1 MNNNKMI
8 TIDGPSGVGKGTLAR
23 KLAKHFNYDLLDSG
37 AIYRLAAL
45 HCLNAGVDVDS
56 IDDVAKHLEIFDIR
70 FEASDS
76 GLVIYLNDQIVTSKI
91 RTEEIGMLTSKI
103 ATYPIVREMLFEK
116 QKSFATK
123 KGLVA
128 DGRDMGT
135 VVFPNAKFK
144 FFLEASSEVRAK
156 RRFDELQA
164 KEQNPD
170 FDIIKAD
177 IEKRD
182 YQDRNR
188 KVAPLKPANDALIVD
203 TSNLSINE
211 VFDMVVSNIRA
222 PLKTLCMQIN

>member
-1 MNNNKMI
+1 MNNNKII

-23 KLAKHFNYDLLDSG
+23 KLAEYFGYDLLDSG

-45 HCLNAGVDVDS
+45 HCLNANIDIENVDT
-56 IDDVAKHLEIFDIR
+56 VAKHLENFDIR
-70 FEASDS
+70 FETDDT
-76 GLVIYLNDQIVTSKI
+76 GLVIYLDNQVVTNKI
-91 RTEEIGMLTSKI
+91 ITEEIGMLTSKI

-116 QKSFATK
+116 QKSFATE

-156 RRFDELQA
+156 RRFDELKA
-164 KEQNPD
+164 KGQNPN
-170 FDIIKAD
+170 FDIIKTD

-188 KVAPLKPANDALIVD
+188 KVAPLKPADDAVIVD
-203 TSNLSINE
+203 TSKLSISE
-211 VFDMVVSNIRA
+211 VFDVVIS
-222 PLKTLCMQIN
+222 K

>member
-1 MNNNKMI
+1 MNNNKII

-23 KLAKHFNYDLLDSG
+23 KLAEYFGYDLLDSG

-45 HCLNAGVDVDS
+45 HCLNANIDIENVDT
-56 IDDVAKHLEIFDIR
+56 VAKHLENFDIR
-70 FEASDS
+70 FETDDT
-76 GLVIYLNDQIVTSKI
+76 GLVIYLDNQVVTNKI

-116 QKSFATK
+116 QKSFATE

-156 RRFDELQA
+156 RRFDELKA
-164 KEQNPD
+164 KGQNPN
-170 FDIIKAD
+170 FDIIKTD

-188 KVAPLKPANDALIVD
+188 KVAPLKPADDAVIVD
-203 TSNLSINE
+203 TSKLSISE
-211 VFDMVVSNIRA
+211 VFDVVIS
-222 PLKTLCMQIN
+222 K

>member
-1 MNNNKMI
+1 MNNNKII

-23 KLAKHFNYDLLDSG
+23 MLAKHFNYDLLDSG
-37 AIYRLAAL
+37 AIYRLASL
-45 HCLNAGVDVDS
+45 HCLNAGVDIES
-56 IDDVAKHLEIFDIR
+56 IEDVAKHLENFDIK
-70 FEASDS
+70 FEASDV
-76 GLVIYLNDQIVTSKI
+76 GLVIYLSGEIVTPKI

-116 QKSFATK
+116 QKSFATEN
-123 KGLVA
+123 GLVA

-144 FFLEASSEVRAK
+144 FFLEASSEVRAQ

-164 KEQNPD
+164 KGQNSD
-170 FDIIKAD
+170 FETIKSD

-188 KVAPLKPANDALIVD
+188 KVAPLKPADGAVIVD
-203 TSNLSINE
+203 TSSLSIDE
-211 VFDMVVSNIRA
+211 VFEMVLSN
-222 PLKTLCMQIN
+222 L

>member
-1 MNNNKMI
+1 MNNNKII

-23 KLAKHFNYDLLDSG
+23 KLAEYFGYDLLDSG

-45 HCLNAGVDVDS
+45 HCLNANIDIENVDT
-56 IDDVAKHLEIFDIR
+56 VAKHLENFDIR
-70 FEASDS
+70 FETDDT
-76 GLVIYLNDQIVTSKI
+76 GLVIYLDNQVVTNKI
-91 RTEEIGMLTSKI
+91 RTEKIGMLTSKI

-116 QKSFATK
+116 QKSFATE

-164 KEQNPD
+164 KGQNPN
-170 FDIIKAD
+170 FDIIKTD

-188 KVAPLKPANDALIVD
+188 KVAPLKPADDAVIVD
-203 TSNLSINE
+203 TSKLSISE
-211 VFDMVVSNIRA
+211 VFDVVIS
-222 PLKTLCMQIN
+222 K

>member
-1 MNNNKMI
+1 MNNNKII

-23 KLAKHFNYDLLDSG
+23 KLAEHFSYDLLDSG

-45 HCLNAGVDVDS
+45 HCLNTDIDVED
-56 IDDVAKHLEIFDIR
+56 INTVAKHLQSFDIK
-70 FEASDS
+70 FVPTAD
-76 GLVIYLNDQIVTSKI
+76 GLAIYLNDEVVTPKI

-116 QKSFATK
+116 QKSFATE

-135 VVFPNAKFK
+135 VVFPHSKFK
-144 FFLEASSEVRAK
+144 FFLEASSEVRAQ

-164 KEQNPD
+164 KGQSHNFQTIES
-170 FDIIKAD
+170 D

-188 KVAPLKPANDALIVD
+188 KVAPLKSADDAIIVD
-203 TSNLSINE
+203 TSELSIDD
-211 VFDMVVSNIRA
+211 VFKIVLSNIES
-222 PLKTLCMQIN
+222 I

>member
-1 MNNNKMI
+1 MNNNKII

-23 KLAKHFNYDLLDSG
+23 KLAAYFGYDLLDSG

-45 HCLNAGVDVDS
+45 HCLNANIDIENVDN
-56 IDDVAKHLEIFDIR
+56 VAKHLENFDIR
-70 FEASDS
+70 FVPTSD
-76 GLVIYLNDQIVTSKI
+76 GLVIYLSNEIVTTKI

-116 QKSFATK
+116 QKSFATE

-164 KEQNPD
+164 KGQNPN

-188 KVAPLKPANDALIVD
+188 KVAPLKPADDAVIVD
-203 TSNLSINE
+203 TSKLSINE
-211 VFDMVVSNIRA
+211 VFDMVVSNI
-222 PLKTLCMQIN
+222 I

>member
-1 MNNNKMI
+1 MNNNKII

-23 KLAKHFNYDLLDSG
+23 KLAEHFNYDLLDSG

-45 HCLNAGVDVDS
+45 HCLNAGVDVES
-56 IDDVAKHLEIFDIR
+56 AEDVATHLENFDIK
-70 FEASDS
+70 FESSDA
-76 GLVIYLNDQIVTSKI
+76 GLMIYLSGAIVTPKI
-91 RTEEIGMLTSKI
+91 RTEKIGMLTSKI

-116 QKSFATK
+116 QKSFATE

-135 VVFPNAKFK
+135 VVFPNAKLK
-144 FFLEASSEVRAK
+144 FFLEANSEVRAQ

-164 KEQNPD
+164 KGQNLD
-170 FDIIKAD
+170 FETIKSD

-188 KVAPLKPANDALIVD
+188 KVAPLKPADDAIIVN
-203 TSNLSINE
+203 TSNLSIDE
-211 VFDMVVSNIRA
+211 VFKMVLSNLQLSAI
-222 PLKTLCMQIN
+222 

>member
-1 MNNNKMI
+1 MNNNKII

-23 KLAKHFNYDLLDSG
+23 KLAEYFGYDLLDSG

-45 HCLNAGVDVDS
+45 HCLNANIDIENVDT
-56 IDDVAKHLEIFDIR
+56 VAKHLENFDIR
-70 FEASDS
+70 FETDDT
-76 GLVIYLNDQIVTSKI
+76 GLVIYLDNQVVTNKI
-91 RTEEIGMLTSKI
+91 ITEEIGMLTSKI
-103 ATYPIVREMLFEK
+103 ATYPIVIEMLFEK
-116 QKSFATK
+116 QKSFATE

-156 RRFDELQA
+156 RRFDELKA
-164 KEQNPD
+164 KGQNPN
-170 FDIIKAD
+170 FDIIKTD

-188 KVAPLKPANDALIVD
+188 KVAPLKPADDAVIVD
-203 TSNLSINE
+203 TSKLSISE
-211 VFDMVVSNIRA
+211 VFDVVIS
-222 PLKTLCMQIN
+222 K

>member
-1 MNNNKMI
+1 MNNNKII

-23 KLAKHFNYDLLDSG
+23 KLAKHFGYDLLDSG

-45 HCLNAGVDVDS
+45 HCLNANIDIENVDT
-56 IDDVAKHLEIFDIR
+56 VAKHLKNFDIR
-70 FEASDS
+70 FETDDT
-76 GLVIYLNDQIVTSKI
+76 GLVIYLDNQVVTNKI

-116 QKSFATK
+116 QKSFATE

-164 KEQNPD
+164 KGQNPN
-170 FDIIKAD
+170 FDIIKTD

-188 KVAPLKPANDALIVD
+188 KVAPLKPADDAVIVD
-203 TSNLSINE
+203 TSKLSISE
-211 VFDMVVSNIRA
+211 VFDMVVSNI
-222 PLKTLCMQIN
+222 I